1 MINGKLV
8 ALSKARNMVLK
19 HSLQNSCDV
28 PKPVA
33 GLRDPTL
40 FSSETCSPSRL
51 RKTTVSRLTAY
62 SDSVKALKVLKR
74 RQRRQRG
81 SDESQDQSK
90 PVHVLLETFHPY
102 LNPKAALKQCLTGLV
117 TKTIGNILLC
127 FFPTDNGVL
136 DTHTH
141 TWRFNWLLFIAIRF
155 FCQWDFPLKLSQ
167 SFLKNVPRTQNTN

>member
-1 MINGKLV
+1 MQDFAMINGKLV

-51 RKTTVSRLTAY
+51 RKTTVSRLIAY

-117 TKTIGNILLC
+117 TETIIFLL
-127 FFPTDNGVL
+127 FPTANRAL
-136 DTHTH
+136 EMTKNSNAH
-141 TWRFNWLLFIAIRF
+141 TWRF
-155 FCQWDFPLKLSQ
+155 K
-167 SFLKNVPRTQNTN
+167 

>member
-51 RKTTVSRLTAY
+51 RKTTVSRLIAY

-74 RQRRQRG
+74 RQRMQRG
-81 SDESQDQSK
+81 QSDEPQDQSR

-117 TKTIGNILLC
+117 TETIIFC
-127 FFPTDNGVL
+127 FAF
-136 DTHTH
+136 HH
-141 TWRFNWLLFIAIRF
+141 
-155 FCQWDFPLKLSQ
+155 CQRS
-167 SFLKNVPRTQNTN
+167 PRNDQE

>member
-1 MINGKLV
+1 MQDFAMINGKLV

-51 RKTTVSRLTAY
+51 RKRTVASLTAY
-62 SDSVKALKVLKR
+62 SDSVKALRVLKR
-74 RQRRQRG
+74 RQRRKG
-81 SDESQDQSK
+81 ENDDESQDQSR

-102 LNPKAALKQCLTGLV
+102 LNPKAALKQCLTGLL
-117 TKTIGNILLC
+117 TNTIKLC
-127 FFPTDNGVL
+127 CAFS
-136 DTHTH
+136 
-141 TWRFNWLLFIAIRF
+141 
-155 FCQWDFPLKLSQ
+155 PLKPNLYASGRRPDM
-167 SFLKNVPRTQNTN
+167 N